1 MATFNIDSL
10 EKRNMVIS
18 YVKDSRDNFTAK
30 HIEKLKTDEP
40 LYHMISYKDFIN
52 MFLSNKNNYFIYK
65 ITIEEQIDSYTITM
79 HYNYMENKNGT
90 HLFAPSFNI
99 FKVKKRVYDNSS
111 FSEVINLEKTTL
123 EESEK
128 DNLSKMEIIKND
140 IIDAE
145 SRIKPTVEKILDDYF
160 DIGLSIDFD
169 NYPITKQEFINYVKN
184 NPLYIRTYIMQYS
197 YKVSYILKGSLSM
210 ALVFSLSILI
220 TLITKD
226 ISLYTYISYVLLL
239 LSISGGILSI
249 GMIEK
254 GLHDLEKSDR
264 VVSLYPTRKR
274 KKESK
279 I

>member
-1 MATFNIDSL
+1 M
-10 EKRNMVIS
+10 R
-18 YVKDSRDNFTAK
+18 
-30 HIEKLKTDEP
+30 
-40 LYHMISYKDFIN
+40 
-52 MFLSNKNNYFIYK
+52 
-65 ITIEEQIDSYTITM
+65 
-79 HYNYMENKNGT
+79 
-90 HLFAPSFNI
+90 
-99 FKVKKRVYDNSS
+99 
-111 FSEVINLEKTTL
+111 
-123 EESEK
+123 
-128 DNLSKMEIIKND
+128 IIKSD
-140 IIDAE
+140 IVDAE
-145 SRIKPTVEKILDDYF
+145 NRIKPAVEKILDDYF

-220 TLITKD
+220 TLITRD
-226 ISLYTYISYVLLL
+226 ISLYTYISYILLL

-254 GLHDLEKSDR
+254 GLHDLEKSDS

>member
-1 MATFNIDSL
+1 
-10 EKRNMVIS
+10 
-18 YVKDSRDNFTAK
+18 
-30 HIEKLKTDEP
+30 
-40 LYHMISYKDFIN
+40 
-52 MFLSNKNNYFIYK
+52 
-65 ITIEEQIDSYTITM
+65 
-79 HYNYMENKNGT
+79 
-90 HLFAPSFNI
+90 
-99 FKVKKRVYDNSS
+99 
-111 FSEVINLEKTTL
+111 
-123 EESEK
+123 
-128 DNLSKMEIIKND
+128 MEIIRND
-140 IIDAE
+140 IVDTE

-226 ISLYTYISYVLLL
+226 ISLYTYISYILLL

-254 GLHDLEKSDR
+254 GLHDLEKSDS